1 MQVVSGDGGVYK
13 VPFSMKEVSGSFT
26 GEALGSE
33 LLEEMSKFKK
43 KLHYATTKLK
53 DAIAAH
59 KGFAAGTPQH

>member
-1 MQVVSGDGGVYK
+1 
-13 VPFSMKEVSGSFT
+13 MKEVSGSFT
-26 GEALGSE
+26 GEALDSE

-53 DAIAAH
+53 DAIAAY